1 LQAEFA
7 ALPADDQNLWWMG
20 PALGQELVPVASLF
34 AFVPES
40 RRPALLDAVHS
51 LDAQSRADLAM
62 LAPRLVEAR
71 RQQLIEDLLAA
82 PPAQRAELI
91 RQRLAQ

>member
-1 LQAEFA
+1 M
-7 ALPADDQNLWWMG
+7 PADDQNLWWMG

-34 AFVPES
+34 AFVPED

-51 LDAQSRADLAM
+51 LDAQSRSDLAM

-82 PPAQRAELI
+82 PPEQRALLI
-91 RQRLAQ
+91 RKRLDQ